1 MLDSNSR
8 ILVPFD
14 ATELSIRAL
23 EEAKEVAL
31 KSSSM
36 ITLLYVIDDTC
47 LSPPGIKGY
56 IEHIKDFD
64 SSKQNYLNVLSRG
77 AELMINKKVKEMNQE
92 GINAKF
98 SVKIG
103 NPADEILAVARDERS
118 DLIIMGSSGSLKK
131 LHERKGIGSVS
142 RWVSE
147 MAECPVSLI
156 R

>member
-31 KSSSM
+31 KSRSM
-36 ITLLYVIDDTC
+36 ITLLYVIDDAC
-47 LSPPGIKGY
+47 LSPPGIKDY
-56 IEHIKDFD
+56 IAQIKDFD
-64 SSKQNYLNVLSRG
+64 SSKQNYLSVLSRG
-77 AELMINKKVKEMNQE
+77 AELMINKKVEEMNQQ
-92 GINAKF
+92 GINAKL

-142 RWVSE
+142 RWVSDI
-147 MAECPVSLI
+147 AECPVSLI

>member
-1 MLDSNSR
+1 MLDNDSR

-23 EEAKEVAL
+23 DEAKEVAL
-31 KSSSM
+31 KSGSI
-36 ITLLYVIDDTC
+36 ITILYVVDDTC
-47 LSPPGIKGY
+47 LSPPGIKDY
-56 IEHIKDFD
+56 IVHIKDFD
-64 SSKQNYLNVLSRG
+64 SSKQNYLDVLSRG
-77 AELMINKKVKEMNQE
+77 AELMINNKVKEMNHQ
-92 GINAKF
+92 GINAKS

-103 NPADEILAVARDERS
+103 NPADEILAVARDERA

>member
-31 KSSSM
+31 KSRSM

-47 LSPPGIKGY
+47 LSPPGIKDY
-56 IEHIKDFD
+56 IAQIKDFD
-64 SSKQNYLNVLSRG
+64 SSKQNYLSVLRRG
-77 AELMINKKVKEMNQE
+77 AELMINKKVEEMNQQ
-92 GINAKF
+92 GINAKL

-142 RWVSE
+142 RWVSDI
-147 MAECPVSLI
+147 AECPVSLI
-156 R
+156 G